1 MAARRSVDVRREE
14 ILRAA
19 IEQISERGFAH
30 TRVVDVAKALNV
42 STALV
47 FYHFESKDRLLSEA
61 FSYAAERDLDQLERI
76 RASRATAARRLS
88 RILAL
93 YGPSRAPTPA
103 WRLWIEA
110 WAAALRVPDLQ
121 AVSRRLDVQWKTTV
135 AEVIAEGVATGEFCC
150 PDPDGAAWRIIALI
164 DGLAISSTVHAGL
177 IAPGTRARWIRR
189 AVAAEVSR
197 TEVSR
202 TEASRTEAGRAEA
215 GRG

>member
-1 MAARRSVDVRREE
+1 MAARRAVDVRREE

-19 IEQISERGFAH
+19 VDQIAERGFAN

-61 FSYAAERDLDQLERI
+61 FNYAAEQDLARLARI
-76 RASRATAARRLS
+76 RASRAGAAGRLS
-88 RILAL
+88 RVLAL
-93 YGPSRAPTPA
+93 YGPSRTPTPA

-110 WAAALRVPDLQ
+110 WAAALRVPELQ

-135 AEVIAEGVATGEFCC
+135 AEIIAEGVATSEFCC

-177 IAPGTRARWIRR
+177 IGTSTRARWIRGV
-189 AVAAEVSR
+189 VAAEVGIPADR
-197 TEVSR
+197 L
-202 TEASRTEAGRAEA
+202 AEPA
-215 GRG
+215 RRRS